1 MKALLWNPL
10 KRWNYTVYDEQT
22 FCLKAATS
30 GKQYT
35 SFFNF
40 TINEICALLLSSAAQ
55 TGSAMQSL
63 EDETY
68 RLSRNVGN

>member
-22 FCLKAATS
+22 YCLNAATS
-30 GKQYT
+30 GIQYT
-35 SFFNF
+35 SLFNF
-40 TINEICALLLSSAAQ
+40 TINEICALLVRYAAQ

-68 RLSRNVGN
+68 KLSRNVGN